1 MVIPGWIGAQR
12 AVPART
18 TMGSIS
24 AFARGASPPHF
35 ASRLPRHPPALLQP
49 QSGQRR
55 KAIILPG
62 LCVFTLSAG
71 AVYSMKAERNLAAD
85 SKVTNPNAPL
95 QSLRPA
101 SLPGRRSRLVLS
113 GYVAAIALT
122 TLGWLWLITWIAFR
136 LIQSISGSGQQ

>member
-1 MVIPGWIGAQR
+1 MRRRDGDTRGWIGAQR

-18 TMGSIS
+18 TMRSIS

-71 AVYSMKAERNLAAD
+71 AVYSMKAERNVAAD
-85 SKVTNPNAPL
+85 PNAPL
-95 QSLRPA
+95 QSLRPV
-101 SLPGRRSRLVLS
+101 SLPGRRSRLVIS